1 MRHLFGTWKGVFS
14 PTSLQVIEK
23 ELGFQSSTNGSSG
36 AAPSKPDSQSNR
48 PSHSI
53 HVNPKYL
60 EARQQL
66 QQPNK
71 ASQLLFFFFV
81 DVAIQCS
88 CHPEYRIKTDR
99 YCSH

>member
-14 PTSLQVIEK
+14 PASLQMIEK

-36 AAPSKPDSQSNR
+36 SAASKPDSQSQR

-71 ASQLLFFFFV
+71 V
-81 DVAIQCS
+81 
-88 CHPEYRIKTDR
+88 
-99 YCSH
+99 SHIFCLQVL